1 MGTFAQIAESR
12 RSIRKYEDKDVDTHE
27 ILECLRIATTA
38 PSGCNSQCWK
48 FMLIHNKKKIAD
60 IADLV
65 TKKEKELLSAV
76 NMKYE
81 QVYFDSR
88 ISMLT
93 FFKNAPVCIAV
104 YMTRLDY
111 YDKKLEQALCE
122 FGYTYDGLM
131 ELFGFPDL
139 LSVGAA
145 IQNLLLALSEKGY
158 GACWM
163 NDPVIAKAEISQY
176 LGMTSDE
183 KLVSLIPV
191 GIPAFTPKGKKYK
204 DFNDVVKV
212 IE

>member
-1 MGTFAQIAESR
+1 MGTFAQIAENR
-12 RSIRKYEDKDVDTHE
+12 RSIRKYEDKDVDTRE

-65 TKKEKELLSAV
+65 TKKEEELLCTV

-81 QVYFDSR
+81 PVYFDSR
-88 ISMLT
+88 INVLT

-145 IQNLLLALSEKGY
+145 IQNLF
-158 GACWM
+158 
-163 NDPVIAKAEISQY
+163 P
-176 LGMTSDE
+176 
-183 KLVSLIPV
+183 
-191 GIPAFTPKGKKYK
+191 
-204 DFNDVVKV
+204 
-212 IE
+212 